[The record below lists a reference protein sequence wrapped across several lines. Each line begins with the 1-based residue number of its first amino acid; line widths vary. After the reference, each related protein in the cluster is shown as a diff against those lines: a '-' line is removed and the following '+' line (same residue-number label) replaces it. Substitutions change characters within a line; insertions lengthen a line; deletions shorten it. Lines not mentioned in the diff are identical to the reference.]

1 MRSPL
6 PLTPLLAL
14 SSLYSLSLA
23 LPLISRPD
31 NSQPEPVLV
40 ARANYSVVPVDGG
53 AQGGT
58 VTVTQTVAASASAA
72 EVYITVTASAAVIT
86 ETVMGAVATPSAVK
100 EFQTVYIP
108 TTVYQS
114 VAAPTAVAIVSTVTL
129 SSSISASSSAKVYDN
144 GMWHTTY
151 PVWSNSTTT
160 PTQAARRRR
169 DLQGQRPGPRKPVIN
184 PLSQQL
190 QRFQLKTNA
199 HAIVPCPDQELNPTS
214 LNSTMAT
221 PPAVEDQA
229 RLLEDALTV
238 VRQQTHLMRKCLET
252 PGKLMDALKC
262 SSTLVSEL
270 RTSSLGP
277 KQYYE
282 LYMSVF
288 DALRHLSVYLRESH
302 PVNHLADLYELVQY
316 AGNIVPRLYLMITVG
331 TVYMAI
337 EDAPVKE
344 IMKDM
349 MEMSRGVQ
357 HPIRG
362 LFLRY
367 YLSGQ
372 ARDHLPTG
380 SGDGPE
386 GNLQDS
392 ISFILTNFVE
402 MNKLWVRLQH
412 QGHSREREQRTKER
426 QELQLL
432 VGSNLVRLSQ
442 LVDLEAYKNVILQ
455 PLLEQVV
462 QCRDVLAQEYLLEV
476 ITQVFPDEFHLHTL
490 DQFLAAV
497 SRLNPHVNVKA
508 IVIGLMD
515 RLSAFAARETEP
527 EPLEERKKTEE
538 DALVKLLEDVRLS
551 SEKKKKEEEA
561 ASAAAEGGDDKK
573 GEPEESTD
581 ELPKYEE
588 GAEASEDKK
597 EDKKEEPAAP
607 DPEDEPANGED
618 EAAPAK
624 KGRGILDNI
633 KLYEIFFDQ
642 VMNLV
647 TAQHLPIQDTTALLV
662 SLANLALNIYPERL
676 DYVDK
681 ILDYANHKCQQ
692 HANSPELHSQATQT
706 NILSLL
712 QAPLLSY
719 ASIFTALSL
728 PQYIPLI
735 NSQTYP
741 TRRAIAGEVA
751 KTLLKT
757 YTKTSTVAGLE
768 SVLEILKVLIKEGSQ
783 PPAGYPGVQQRRVVE
798 TDETIEE
805 QGWLARI
812 VHLIHSDDNDTQ
824 FKLLQ
829 ATKKAY
835 SEGNERIKFTTP
847 ALITSAIKLANRY
860 KAREHYDDNWSTQSS
875 SLYKYMHS
883 SLSTLYT
890 RVNGAADLCLR
901 QFVACGQIADQN
913 GFEEVS
919 YEFFAQAFTIYEE
932 AVSDSRAQFQ
942 AVCIIAGALHETRN
956 FSKENYDTLIT
967 KCALHGSKLL
977 KKPDQCRAVYLA
989 SHLWWAVPIAAKG
1002 EEDEKG
1008 LYRDGKRVLECL
1020 QRALRVADACMD
1032 TAVSVELFVEILN
1045 RYVYYFDQQNE
1056 AVTIKYINGLIE
1068 LIHSNLQTNQDA
1080 ATIEGPRRH
1089 FERTLEYIASREYEG
1104 VVMTA
1109 AK

>member
-1 MRSPL
+1 MAFSQFMVSHL
-6 PLTPLLAL
+6 WLQ
-14 SSLYSLSLA
+14 SLA
-23 LPLISRPD
+23 
-31 NSQPEPVLV
+31 NH
-40 ARANYSVVPVDGG
+40 A
-53 AQGGT
+53 
-58 VTVTQTVAASASAA
+58 
-72 EVYITVTASAAVIT
+72 
-86 ETVMGAVATPSAVK
+86 
-100 EFQTVYIP
+100 
-108 TTVYQS
+108 
-114 VAAPTAVAIVSTVTL
+114 
-129 SSSISASSSAKVYDN
+129 
-144 GMWHTTY
+144 
-151 PVWSNSTTT
+151 
-160 PTQAARRRR
+160 
-169 DLQGQRPGPRKPVIN
+169 N
-184 PLSQQL
+184 PL
-190 QRFQLKTNA
+190 F
-199 HAIVPCPDQELNPTS
+199 CP
-214 LNSTMAT
+214 
-221 PPAVEDQA
+221 
-229 RLLEDALTV
+229 
-238 VRQQTHLMRKCLET
+238 
-252 PGKLMDALKC
+252 

-442 LVDLEAYKNVILQ
+442 LVDLEAYKTVILQ

-476 ITQVFPDEFHLHTL
+476 ITQVFPDEFHLYTL

-515 RLSAFAARETEP
+515 RLSAYAARESEAEP
-527 EPLEERKKTEE
+527 VEDRKKLEE
-538 DALVKLLEDVRLS
+538 DAITKLLENVRIS
-551 SEKKKKEEEA
+551 KEKKEEA
-561 ASAAAEGGDDKK
+561 ALKPAAD
-573 GEPEESTD
+573 GEETESTSETATNGTSD
-581 ELPKYEE
+581 EPPKD
-588 GAEASEDKK
+588 ASDTSDAPASEEPTPSEHESEATTAVNGDEDGTTTPTTKK
-597 EDKKEEPAAP
+597 S
-607 DPEDEPANGED
+607 
-618 EAAPAK
+618 
-624 KGRGILDNI
+624 RGIPDNV
-633 KLYEIFFDQ
+633 KLYEIFFEQ

-647 TAQHLPIQDTTALLV
+647 NAQHLPIQDTTALLV
-662 SLANLALNIYPERL
+662 SLTNLALNIYPERL
-676 DYVDK
+676 DYVDQ
-681 ILDYANHKCQQ
+681 ILEYANQKCQQ
-692 HANSPELHSQATQT
+692 HANSADLHSQASQT
-706 NILSLL
+706 NLL
-712 QAPLLSY
+712 NLLLAPIKTY
-719 ASIFTALSL
+719 VSIFTALSL
-728 PQYIPLI
+728 PQYVPLLH
-735 NSQTYP
+735 SQTYP
-741 TRRAIAGEVA
+741 TRRAVAGEVA
-751 KTLLKT
+751 KNLQRNLTKISTL
-757 YTKTSTVAGLE
+757 AELE
-768 SVLEILKVLIKEGSQ
+768 GVLEILKVLIKEGTQ
-783 PPAGYPGVQQRRVVE
+783 APAGYPGVQQRRGVE

-812 VHLIHSDDNDTQ
+812 VHLIQSDDNDTQ
-824 FKLLQ
+824 YKLLQ
-829 ATKKAY
+829 LTRKAY
-835 SEGNERIKFTTP
+835 AEGNERVKFTTP
-847 ALITSAIKLANRY
+847 ALITGAMKLARQY

-875 SLYKYMHS
+875 ALYKFMHS

-890 RVNGAADLCLR
+890 RVAGSADLCMRL
-901 QFVACGQIADQN
+901 FIACGQIADQT
-913 GFEEVS
+913 GFEEVA

-942 AVCIIAGALHETRN
+942 AVCVIAGALHETRN

-989 SHLWWAVPIAAKG
+989 SHLWWAVPITSKG
-1002 EEDEKG
+1002 EEDDKN
-1008 LYRDGKRVLECL
+1008 
-1020 QRALRVADACMD
+1020 
-1032 TAVSVELFVEILN
+1032 VS
-1045 RYVYYFDQQNE
+1045 
-1056 AVTIKYINGLIE
+1056 T
-1068 LIHSNLQTNQDA
+1068 
-1080 ATIEGPRRH
+1080 
-1089 FERTLEYIASREYEG
+1089 
-1104 VVMTA
+1104 
-1109 AK
+1109 